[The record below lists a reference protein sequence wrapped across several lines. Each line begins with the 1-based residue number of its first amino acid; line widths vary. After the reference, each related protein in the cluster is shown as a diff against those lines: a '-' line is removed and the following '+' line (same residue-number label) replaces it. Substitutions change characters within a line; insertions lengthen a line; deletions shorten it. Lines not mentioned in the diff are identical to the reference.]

1 MANTLIQLK
10 HSLVTDIPP
19 SLNTAEPAYSFTSN
33 TLFIGGADGAVI
45 NVGGQY
51 YTSQIDNA
59 TDNSTGNTLVL
70 RDADG
75 SASFNVITANT
86 ISATID
92 GNSNTATQLE
102 TVRFFNFTGDVDSV
116 AVSFDG
122 TANADFTL
130 ELTNTGVSS
139 GTYGGA
145 TQIPVIVVDED
156 GRITSASNTS
166 ISTDLNVAADTGSN
180 VISLGTDTLTFV
192 GGDGITTSIGPTDN
206 VSFAVDNTVIRTT
219 GGQTIE
225 GTFSVANGD
234 VTILNGNL
242 FVGGETISFDIE
254 NYRVNDPLIL
264 LANNNPG
271 NVIDIGFIGHYEDGS
286 ANTKHTGLV
295 RHVSSNTF
303 YLFEG
308 YEPHIQETN
317 LLDINDPTLVIS
329 DLVANL
335 KEGTVSNLST
345 AIVVGD
351 GGTGQNTFTTGAI
364 VIGNGTGNL
373 LELSNTSSSGTY
385 GNSGFV
391 PVVTVDNYGR
401 VSGVTVEE
409 IKVTI
414 EDLSGIL
421 PVVNGGLGA
430 NTFTTGEQVVYNGTN
445 FVSLANVSTTGSA
458 TLSTSNTIT
467 SVTTD
472 GYGRLTAFA
481 ATPIAIDTSQVTSGI
496 LGVARGGTGAN
507 TFTTNGVLLGQGTS
521 AISTASSSTEGH
533 ILTINASGVPEFQ
546 MLSGGTF

>member
-102 TVRFFNFTGDVDSV
+102 TARFFNFTGDVDSV